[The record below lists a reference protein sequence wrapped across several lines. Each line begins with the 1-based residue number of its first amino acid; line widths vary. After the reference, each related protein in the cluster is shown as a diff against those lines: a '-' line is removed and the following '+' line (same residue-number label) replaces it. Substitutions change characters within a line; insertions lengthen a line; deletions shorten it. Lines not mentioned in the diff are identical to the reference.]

1 MAETE
6 TYVRLIQMIKSVLKL
21 LVLNCTYTI
30 PGSACTSW
38 HVFAVLSLETC
49 LMQGSKS
56 ISVIVHIVHHY
67 QKKQKERSLLT
78 NGATQSY
85 EERGAKSVG
94 CKLYKLQKKNSKE
107 RYYVHCHCHNRLGSY
122 AKSSTPKVGELLG

>member
-21 LVLNCTYTI
+21 LVLNCSYTI

-49 LMQGSKS
+49 LMQGSNS

-94 CKLYKLQKKNSKE
+94 CKLCCKRRIAKKAILTYTVIVTIALDHTQKVVRQKWES
-107 RYYVHCHCHNRLGSY
+107 C
-122 AKSSTPKVGELLG
+122 